1 MGDKNTDNNKV
12 PSAPTG
18 NLLSSVPPPSELPT
32 YLLKQVPAEQ
42 SKPETTQ
49 NSPETTT
56 TTHFSAAIPSSKAE
70 NFHPDASSGNISDF
84 KKLSLNPEPVVNAL
98 QPLTQMATNSGS
110 ALFGW
115 MKGAA
120 DVSGGLLQKIGEK
133 AMSSMDTLVTTLD
146 PQMKDYIRSGGDVE
160 ILIAS
165 HKEDKVRPIREAFQL
180 VFGRATLM

>member
-1 MGDKNTDNNKV
+1 MNNSNN
-12 PSAPTG
+12 PSSDQG
-18 NLLSSVPPPSELPT
+18 RNLLSSVPPPSELPT
-32 YLLKQVPAEQ
+32 YLLTNPVPE
-42 SKPETTQ
+42 K
-49 NSPETTT
+49 
-56 TTHFSAAIPSSKAE
+56 FSAAIPSSLGE
-70 NFHPDASSGNISDF
+70 NFHPDASTASTSENPEGRTSSENISDF

-98 QPLTQMATNSGS
+98 QPLTQMASNSGS